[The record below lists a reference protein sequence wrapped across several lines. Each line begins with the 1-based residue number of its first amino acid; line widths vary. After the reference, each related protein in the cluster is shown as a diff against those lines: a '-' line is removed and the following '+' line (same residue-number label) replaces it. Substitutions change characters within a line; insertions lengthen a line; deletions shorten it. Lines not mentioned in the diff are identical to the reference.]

1 MSTANTMTHD
11 ELRRLF
17 LFEHLTPEQLDW
29 ISANSR
35 LETYSAGAT
44 VVAEG
49 DPATCFYVLLGG
61 TMSMSRLVSGTVV
74 EITRSDQ
81 VGSYFGATHFL
92 VDGKDGSQYSASV
105 TAISD
110 LSLLSVPA
118 AEFSGKF
125 REWFPMA
132 THLLSGMYLGWRN
145 SDAVI
150 GQRQRLQALGEL
162 SAGLTHE
169 LNNPAAAAVRATAA
183 LRERVAGMRNKLAM
197 LAKKDINPG
206 LLESLIEVQE
216 NFVKK
221 VPEAPKL
228 TALQQTDLED
238 ELTDWLDEHD
248 IRQGWDM
255 ADTFVNAGLTTQS
268 LEDVAE
274 AVGDDF
280 LEPALRWLGYALETE
295 MLMGEIEDSTT
306 RVSTLVAAAKQ
317 YSQMDR
323 APFQWIDVHDGL
335 DSTLVMLNS
344 KFEHITVEKDYDRTL
359 PNVPAYA
366 GELNQVWTNLVD
378 NAVSAMDGRG
388 TLTLRTSRENDCVLV
403 EVGDTG
409 PGVPE
414 DIKQRIFEPFFTTKP
429 VGEGTGL
436 GLDISWRIVVNRHHG
451 DLRVESVPG
460 NTVFQVRL
468 PLTESPDT

>member
-1 MSTANTMTHD
+1 MSTGQKITHD
-11 ELRRLF
+11 ELKRLF
-17 LFEHLTPEQLDW
+17 LFEHLADEQLDW
-29 ISANSR
+29 LAANTR
-35 LETYSAGAT
+35 VEQYPAGA
-44 VVAEG
+44 VIIAEG
-49 DPATCFYVLLGG
+49 EAATCFYVLLGG
-61 TMSMSRLVSGTVV
+61 TMSMTRLVSGATV

-81 VGSYFGATHFL
+81 VGSYFGATQFL
-92 VDGKDGSQYSASV
+92 VDGTDQQYNTTV

-110 LSLLSVPA
+110 MTLLSVPA
-118 AEFSGKF
+118 AEFSTQFKA
-125 REWFPMA
+125 WFPMA
-132 THLLSGMYLGWRN
+132 THLLSGMYVGWRN

-216 NFVKK
+216 NLVKK
-221 VPEAPKL
+221 VPDAPKL
-228 TALQQTDLED
+228 TALQRTDLED

-255 ADTFVNAGLTTQS
+255 ADTFVNAGMTVARLD
-268 LEDVAE
+268 EVAE
-274 AVGDDF
+274 SVGEQF

-295 MLMGEIEDSTT
+295 LLMGEIEDSTT

-335 DSTLVMLNS
+335 DSTLVMLGA
-344 KFEHITVEKDYDRTL
+344 KLEHIEVVKDYDRSL
-359 PNVPAYA
+359 PTIPAYA

-378 NAVSAMDGRG
+378 NAISAMTGNG
-388 TLTLRTSRENDCVLV
+388 TLTLRTAQDNDCVLV

-409 PGVPE
+409 SGVPE
-414 DIKQRIFEPFFTTKP
+414 EIKQRIFEPFFTTKA

-451 DLRVESVPG
+451 DLRLRSEPG

-468 PLTESPDT
+468 PLTERPDA